1 MENYRFSL
9 APHTLPDCP
18 PPEMIEIAAV
28 AGYDFVSLW
37 PYRSGIPGE
46 PFFDLAGDA
55 GLMRRTKAA
64 MAATG
69 VGVLDIELVRI
80 EEGFWPPNCLPA
92 MDVAARLGARHVLC
106 SVWSADQ
113 TFVLES
119 FIGLCEVA
127 ASFNLT
133 VDLEF
138 VTWAPLA
145 TVAQAVELVRQADQ
159 ANAGIMVDTL
169 HFHRSGC
176 DVEELRRVPRERFHF
191 AHICDAPAAVPGTT
205 KGLIH
210 TAREER
216 LYLGE
221 GGIDV
226 AAILAA
232 LPPVP
237 LAVELPHAERVG
249 ELGRAAHA
257 ARCLESARQYLAA
270 HGRQ

>member
-18 PPEMIEIAAV
+18 PPEMIEIAAG

-64 MAATG
+64 MAATS

-80 EEGFWPPNCLPA
+80 EEGFRPSNCLPA
-92 MDVAARLGARHVLC
+92 MDVAAQLGAKHVLC
-106 SVWSADQ
+106 SVWSADHA
-113 TFVLES
+113 FVLES
-119 FIGLCEVA
+119 FIGLCETA
-127 ASFNLT
+127 ASFGLT

-145 TVAQAVELVRQADQ
+145 TLAQAVDLARKAGQ
-159 ANAGIMVDTL
+159 ANAGVMVDTL
-169 HFHRSGC
+169 HFQRSGC
-176 DVEELRRVPRERFHF
+176 AVEELKRVPREWFHF
-191 AHICDAPAAVPGTT
+191 AHICDAPAAIPGSTRE
-205 KGLIH
+205 LIH

-226 AAILAA
+226 SAILGA

-237 LAVELPHAERVG
+237 LAVELPHAERVR
-249 ELGRAAHA
+249 ELGRAGHA
-257 ARCLESARQYLAA
+257 ARCLESAKHYLAA
-270 HGRQ
+270 HSRQ